1 MILEEPYIYS
11 ILAIITYVV
20 WGLLKKPERQIS
32 YLGRGI
38 FLTGCVVL
46 AGYYLLPLPLDRVA
60 FEAVTDPLLPVK
72 EAIKINPIA
81 QIIEDKRH
89 LDYYFANLFPLFGG
103 AALIGFSMDLSFAK
117 ALPAKK
123 HLLLSFLIPAG
134 FFVFHAAF
142 RLISGSMWKMAES
155 GQILWFML
163 CYFIGYGVCLFAER
177 IRNGASSTDED
188 D

>member
-1 MILEEPYIYS
+1 MLLDKPYIFI
-11 ILAIITYVV
+11 ILAVITYVI
-20 WGLLKKPERQIS
+20 WGMVKKPQRQIS
-32 YLGRGI
+32 YIGRAI

-60 FEAVTDPLLPVK
+60 FEAFMDPLLPLK

-81 QIIEDKRH
+81 QIIEDRRH
-89 LDYYFANLFPLFGG
+89 LDYYFANLLPIFGG
-103 AALIGFSMDLSFAK
+103 AALIGFSMDILFAK
-117 ALPAKK
+117 NMPTKK

-142 RLISGSMWKMAES
+142 RLISGSMWKTAES
-155 GQILWFML
+155 GQILWFIL
-163 CYFIGYGVCLFAER
+163 FYFIGYGFCHFAER
-177 IRNGASSTDED
+177 IRNGTSLTDED